1 MDEEEIIQLYGRKWD
16 IEVFFKTCKSILRLT
31 SECRALSYD
40 ARTAH
45 VAIVFL
51 RYMLLAVEARLEQDP
66 RTADPLFC
74 LICDEIADSTLLETF
89 EKLQLF
95 LTDLLMSFNLTEKDI
110 CTLFDKLLDA
120 LPSGLAALLSNP
132 KGFKRSA

>member
-1 MDEEEIIQLYGRKWD
+1 MDEEEIIQWYGRQWD

-66 RTADPLFC
+66 RTVGPLFC
-74 LICDEIADSTLLETF
+74 LICDEIADSTFVETF
-89 EKLQLF
+89 KKLHF
-95 LTDLLMSFNLTEKDI
+95 F
-110 CTLFDKLLDA
+110 
-120 LPSGLAALLSNP
+120 
-132 KGFKRSA
+132 